1 MAELYL
7 KFIEKQLKLKRI
19 MVMLVTTEELNKGLL
34 NDLAKENKKYWQEV
48 NVLKD
53 DIFQRYSNLS
63 NDQVCYTLTINPNR
77 KISKDSL
84 GKINTKI
91 FSRLK
96 SHTMKNLTYRDL
108 FQGFITYEKS
118 KYEGYYHMHYILAF
132 PLKREDWIVKKLP
145 LIIPHYI
152 SSASV
157 NFRRIELNEDKKNWI
172 KYITKDFNPHA
183 FNEQWDFLNKNMLS
197 I

>member
-1 MAELYL
+1 
-7 KFIEKQLKLKRI
+7 
-19 MVMLVTTEELNKGLL
+19 MLVTTEELNKGLL

-96 SHTMKNLTYRDL
+96 SHTMKNSTYRDL

-132 PLKREDWIVKKLP
+132 PLKREGWIGKKLP
-145 LIIPHYI
+145 LIISYYI

-157 NFRRIELNEDKKNWI
+157 EFRRIELSEDKKNWI

-183 FNEQWDFLNKNMLS
+183 LNEQGDLFK
-197 I
+197 